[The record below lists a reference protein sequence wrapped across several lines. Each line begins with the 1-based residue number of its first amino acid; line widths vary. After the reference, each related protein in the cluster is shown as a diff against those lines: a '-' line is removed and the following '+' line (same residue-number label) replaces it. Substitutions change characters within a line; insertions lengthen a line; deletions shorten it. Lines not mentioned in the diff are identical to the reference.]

1 MLGICVDATEEETKK
16 IAKTIL
22 EKKGIKYK
30 NLSIEKGSEAEKY
43 LRSVMTFSTT
53 LLLDRE
59 GDIIGEPIVGSIDTA
74 QRTDALLRRLDAI
87 VSKESETMQ
96 TAAE

>member
-1 MLGICVDATEEETKK
+1 
-16 IAKTIL
+16 
-22 EKKGIKYK
+22 
-30 NLSIEKGSEAEKY
+30 
-43 LRSVMTFSTT
+43 MTFSTT

-74 QRTDALLRRLDAI
+74 QRTDALLRRLDVI